1 MSDDGVVSNVT
12 MTVSYTVLIPPFSCI
27 AEEVVLDLRAC
38 ELAVDVL
45 ALVRKVDGEVA
56 AETLEDTTWRVTLV
70 PFTQVSCIG
79 HRWPHG
85 RGSFRSR
92 IA

>member
-1 MSDDGVVSNVT
+1 MTSDDGVGSNVT

-27 AEEVVLDLRAC
+27 AEEVVLDLRTC

-56 AETLEDTTWRVTLV
+56 AETLEDTRVTLV